1 MYVSMAHVYTL
12 LTSNSFSQIQSELE
26 LVTKITELEEKLY
39 RMDQEFEAQTDK
51 VKKRYDESMKLELK
65 KVAEKVKEDYRYTLD
80 IRLAEQRQSLLSE
93 KLTFVNNLNG
103 DKELELVNLRL
114 RQGQINNAN
123 KKLEDALTQS
133 KLEIEKLSELTRKKS
148 GWWPF

>member
-1 MYVSMAHVYTL
+1 MYVSMVHVYTL

>member
-1 MYVSMAHVYTL
+1 
-12 LTSNSFSQIQSELE
+12 
-26 LVTKITELEEKLY
+26 
-39 RMDQEFEAQTDK
+39 MDQEFEAQTDK

>member
-65 KVAEKVKEDYRYTLD
+65 KVAEKVMEDYRYTLD